1 VKEMAAQNI
10 IQLPY
15 KISDA
20 MPKEQLVLAV
30 DRNFKEVERMLSI
43 LQLYMKQ
50 TGMAVI
56 EDAGQVIT
64 HDEAGNVV
72 IDPNKLADKM
82 VGLNH
87 TLQIAERAVG
97 NLNLALDAVQPEN
110 MSAGAIKAAQP
121 QWATHALNK
130 DYVIINNSPLVGY
143 IAWQNIKVTYKGE
156 EYSIIDGNTYMRY
169 AWWDFN
175 YPTVMQTSNNIPELT
190 NDDVLVFYNKLG
202 IALTVPGATVFDGG
216 LVVPGTITADAL
228 AVFSVLAKHIGAG
241 EVLAEHIKAGEITTE
256 LIAAEGLLANIIRGG
271 TLTLGGYGN
280 VNGLLSLLNAAGNEV
295 VRADNT
301 GITISVGSVGGNDV
315 ADLETQAGAQA
326 KAEAEAS
333 ESLVAA
339 KTYAED
345 KAAEAQ
351 AAAEAVASA
360 EALVAQ
366 ANAEAYADGIV
377 DAEEQARINQ
387 ATANLASA
395 KTYAET
401 KATEAEA
408 ASKAYADAIEVGGR
422 NLLLESG
429 VEVTNAVYGMAEY
442 YFSEP
447 PIEGETYTL
456 TLKGALGADRNDFYA
471 YNSGGYINFGKLI
484 PNADNTIFS
493 KTFTWKIT
501 SGDNVASNTYL
512 QIYQNPNTG
521 TSESTIKWIK
531 LEKGNK
537 ATDWTPAPEDAPI
550 SLYELDPDAQGIL
563 DSHNESISIIET
575 DFVQLAD
582 NIETRVSQTDYDE
595 FGNLIN
601 QQISAVEQTQDDMS
615 IELSQMNENIT
626 NIDGDVTEIKTG
638 INFDE
643 NGMHIGKSDSP
654 LQMNLSNEQLE
665 FIDNGQLVAY
675 VNGQKLYI
683 TMAEILESLVVGNHK
698 IEKYDENITL
708 VRWVG

>member
-169 AWWDFN
+169 AWWDFD

-256 LIAAEGLLANIIRGG
+256 HIAA
-271 TLTLGGYGN
+271 
-280 VNGLLSLLNAAGNEV
+280 NG
-295 VRADNT
+295 
-301 GITISVGSVGGNDV
+301 
-315 ADLETQAGAQA
+315 
-326 KAEAEAS
+326 
-333 ESLVAA
+333 
-339 KTYAED
+339 
-345 KAAEAQ
+345 
-351 AAAEAVASA
+351 
-360 EALVAQ
+360 
-366 ANAEAYADGIV
+366 
-377 DAEEQARINQ
+377 
-387 ATANLASA
+387 
-395 KTYAET
+395 
-401 KATEAEA
+401 
-408 ASKAYADAIEVGGR
+408 
-422 NLLLESG
+422 
-429 VEVTNAVYGMAEY
+429 
-442 YFSEP
+442 
-447 PIEGETYTL
+447 
-456 TLKGALGADRNDFYA
+456 
-471 YNSGGYINFGKLI
+471 
-484 PNADNTIFS
+484 
-493 KTFTWKIT
+493 
-501 SGDNVASNTYL
+501 
-512 QIYQNPNTG
+512 
-521 TSESTIKWIK
+521 
-531 LEKGNK
+531 
-537 ATDWTPAPEDAPI
+537 
-550 SLYELDPDAQGIL
+550 
-563 DSHNESISIIET
+563 
-575 DFVQLAD
+575 
-582 NIETRVSQTDYDE
+582 
-595 FGNLIN
+595 
-601 QQISAVEQTQDDMS
+601 ISANV
-615 IELSQMNENIT
+615 
-626 NIDGDVTEIKTG
+626 IKTG
-638 INFDE
+638 QLDSSVVRIGPETVYELEEIYTWDRYA
-643 NGMHIGKSDSP
+643 GMTWQEVIDS
-654 LQMNLSNEQLE
+654 LE
-665 FIDNGQLVAY
+665 G
-675 VNGQKLYI
+675 
-683 TMAEILESLVVGNHK
+683 
-698 IEKYDENITL
+698 
-708 VRWVG
+708 